1 VVGSRRV
8 LVSRSPTGSGPGIVW
23 VAAALCASLACG
35 CAKPVVARDGTVVFQ
50 EQGAGGASVLTA
62 NGVEYHD
69 RKDVPQRVI
78 VRDPNEPWH
87 APIGFILPANG
98 RFTATSHPT
107 VLGTPGLAFALRPSD
122 TRVPSWGGEVLVRVD
137 VLAPAAAGEA
147 REAERIVLV
156 LDGGGEDTLALAET
170 VLAQLAGRD
179 HVAVV
184 DATGGRVVVP
194 SMPASHRSLIL
205 AAIAKRLDD
214 TKAGSTPSVAGQ
226 PPRDLRVDLG
236 GALQRA
242 HVILGDTGTRRLV
255 LLSDGRDGALLTPE
269 AKGSLA
275 AFSKQ
280 GLAVTVAASA
290 PDVDALALEALAD
303 ASNAALASS
312 VPLEARQQAVR
323 AAVPPAGLVVFND
336 VVLRFEGTPA
346 PSHVLEAS
354 GGDVRWRLE
363 SGELALGDVFAGETR
378 TEVIRVTVPAWVPGE
393 VFKFTVTARFKD
405 SSRGGQTREMKAE
418 VPCVYD
424 DDIARIARSRHGD
437 VIAYASALAT
447 LRRLDAAFVGEGV
460 ARAGGL
466 RALAQLHAQ
475 SMALLARDMRD
486 ASIGEQAEL
495 LRALLEAT
503 E

>member
-1 VVGSRRV
+1 M
-8 LVSRSPTGSGPGIVW
+8 LVASACL
-23 VAAALCASLACG
+23 AATLPLG

-50 EQGAGGASVLTA
+50 EPGAGGASVLTA

-69 RKDVPQRVI
+69 RKDVPQRVV
-78 VRDPNEPWH
+78 VRDPSEPWR

-98 RFTATSHPT
+98 RFTATSRPT
-107 VLGTPGLAFALRPSD
+107 VLGTTGLAFALRPSD

-147 REAERIVLV
+147 REAERILLV
-156 LDGGGEDTLALAET
+156 LDGAGEDTVALAET
-170 VLAQLAGRD
+170 VLAQLGGRD

-184 DATGGRVVVP
+184 DAAGAHVVVP
-194 SMPASHRSLIL
+194 AMPASHRSLTL
-205 AAIAKRLDD
+205 AAIAKRMEDV
-214 TKAGSTPSVAGQ
+214 KAAPADSPGVHQ
-226 PPRDLRVDLG
+226 NLG
-236 GALQRA
+236 AALARA
-242 HVILGDTGTRRLV
+242 RAILGETGPRRLV
-255 LLSDGRDGALLTPE
+255 LISDGRDGALLTPE
-269 AKGSLA
+269 AKGALA

-280 GLAVTVAASA
+280 GIAVTVAASA

-323 AAVPPAGLVVFND
+323 ASVPPAGLVVFQD

-393 VFKFTVTARFKD
+393 VFKFTVTARFGD
-405 SSRGGQTREMKAE
+405 VSRAGQSREMKAE

-466 RALAQLHAQ
+466 RALAQAHAQ

-486 ASIGEQAEL
+486 PSIGEQAEL

>member
-1 VVGSRRV
+1 V
-8 LVSRSPTGSGPGIVW
+8 
-23 VAAALCASLACG
+23 LACALLLG
-35 CAKPVVARDGTVVFQ
+35 ACAHPVVAKDGTVVFQ
-50 EQGAGGASVLTA
+50 EKGANGASVLTA
-62 NGVEYHD
+62 NGLEYHD
-69 RKDVPQRVI
+69 RTDVPQRII

-87 APIGFILPANG
+87 APIGFILPASG
-98 RFTATSHPT
+98 RFTATSRPT
-107 VLGTPGLAFALRPSD
+107 VLGTPGLAIALRPSD

-137 VLAPAAAGEA
+137 VLAPAAVGEA
-147 REAERIVLV
+147 RPPERIVLV
-156 LDGGGEDTLALAET
+156 LDGAGEDTLALAET
-170 VLAQLAGRD
+170 VLAQLGGRD

-184 DATGGRVVVP
+184 DAAGARLVVP

-205 AAIAKRLDD
+205 AALSKRLDD
-214 TKAGSTPSVAGQ
+214 DKALVASGAGA
-226 PPRDLRVDLG
+226 PPPASLRVDLG
-236 GALQRA
+236 AAMARA
-242 HVILGDTGTRRLV
+242 HGILGPAGTRRLV

-269 AKGSLA
+269 AKTSLA
-275 AFSKQ
+275 AFSKE
-280 GLAVTVAASA
+280 GLAVTVVASA

-303 ASNAALASS
+303 ASGAALASS
-312 VPLEARQQAVR
+312 VPLEARQQGVR
-323 AAVPPAGLVVFND
+323 AAVPPAGLVVFHD
-336 VVLRFEGTPA
+336 VVLKFEGTPA

-393 VFKFTVTARFKD
+393 AFKFTVTARFGD
-405 SSRGGQTREMKAE
+405 LARAGESREMKAE

-424 DDIARIARSRHGD
+424 DDIARIAKSRHGD

-447 LRRLDAAFVGEGV
+447 LRRLDAAFVGDGI
-460 ARAGGL
+460 AKAGGL